1 MFNHVN
7 CYEMAL
13 GRARILSSENDAN
26 VKQEQNTNVEIQI
39 KPPVNSNLPVN
50 PQLSQRMSQP
60 IPQQIPTRSDQSL
73 NNYFEEPLSSQIPQ
87 RSSQQFTQQPI
98 DRVNCAPH
106 INFTI
111 PQQNAQLESPQ
122 ATNVIQD
129 RGISDLTNDLDTLE
143 ERNKMLELLLSIY
156 EDNPLHINNVI
167 VCTSTALMDLIKK
180 LTNSDKVEL
189 MINEDANC
197 SGCIHNTKYLNIEK
211 ILITKDGHSTEFK
224 HSFNNIYTELIRHNI
239 SLKLCI

>member
-1 MFNHVN
+1 
-7 CYEMAL
+7 MAL
-13 GRARILSSENDAN
+13 GRARILSSENDAS

-39 KPPVNSNLPVN
+39 KPPVNPNLPVN

-73 NNYFEEPLSSQIPQ
+73 NNYSEEPLSPQIPL
-87 RSSQQFTQQPI
+87 RSSQQFTQHP
-98 DRVNCAPH
+98 V
-106 INFTI
+106 NFTI

-129 RGISDLTNDLDTLE
+129 RGISDLTNDMAAKQTLALQVDTLE